1 MINTDVVP
9 YAITLLV
16 VAVIAS
22 ITSIVVAATV
32 QAETRRERL
41 ARHESISTYYRELV
55 SSH

>member
-1 MINTDVVP
+1 MINTDLVP

-22 ITSIVVAATV
+22 IASIVVAATV
-32 QAETRRERL
+32 LAETRRERL